1 MDSEDTHG
9 GAEEEDEE
17 ERSDNDNDFRAEE
30 QEEGLDNGGVDD
42 AYAEAQEAMKSGTRM
57 TCVCLFVCVYVYTDA
72 HVMSSGL
79 RCEFE
84 LAILLL
90 CSASCVSSRLCFW
103 FYTLSLMADL
113 ICSSVRNMITFQ
125 LPSLVKLGTKPR

>member
-42 AYAEAQEAMKSGTRM
+42 AYAEAQEAMTSGTRM
-57 TCVCLFVCVYVYTDA
+57 TCVCLFVCVCVCMCIRT
-72 HVMSSGL
+72 HM
-79 RCEFE
+79 
-84 LAILLL
+84 L
-90 CSASCVSSRLCFW
+90 CRAVFVASLNWRYYCAPPPV
-103 FYTLSLMADL
+103 
-113 ICSSVRNMITFQ
+113 
-125 LPSLVKLGTKPR
+125 